1 MSLVYWSDP
10 LGLVL
15 LAGVLLVLGAIVAR
29 IAKRRRER
37 SKNAYK
43 P

>member
-1 MSLVYWSDP
+1 MSPVYWSDP

-15 LAGVLLVLGAIVAR
+15 LGGVLLVLGAIVAR
-29 IAKRRRER
+29 IAKRRKER
-37 SKNAYK
+37 SKNAWK

>member
-1 MSLVYWSDP
+1 MSPIHWSDP

-15 LAGVLLVLGAIVAR
+15 LAAVLLVLGAIVAR

-37 SKNAYK
+37 GENARK